1 MSLFTELK
9 RRNVIR
15 VAAAYLI
22 IGWLLVQVL
31 DLAAESF
38 EAPVWVMKM
47 IITVIVVGFI
57 PTLLF
62 SWAYELTPDGL
73 KKDSE
78 VDPSTSDTSH
88 TAKKLNVV
96 TVIAVAG
103 IAALIGWQQM
113 NPPVSAP
120 VSEQPAAETEAET
133 GAEAL
138 TLPVEPELDK
148 PVSDGS
154 IAVLPFADLSPEGDQ
169 GYFSDGVSE
178 EILNVLVRIK
188 DLRVA
193 SRTSAFAYKNSQQRI
208 PEIARELGVRYI
220 LEGSVR
226 RAGDSIRVTA
236 QLIDAKTDEHLLSE
250 TFDRTLTAE
259 NVFAIQGDI
268 AQLIVTALSQ
278 RIEIA
283 DIGAPVAVIADTEN
297 LATLDLYYEANSLF
311 LERGRDNLTRAMNLF
326 ERITTEEPTFAR
338 GWAGL
343 AGVYV
348 VANGWGLELRDYDR
362 LTRVA
367 AERAIALNPKLSS
380 PHAVLGSLEGTP
392 PNSDFSG
399 SLEHFSIAQQLNPD
413 DPNLYNWRG
422 LFWVRAGFVE
432 RALQDFRACLR
443 LDPSYVNCGYNLYSL
458 LIVSGNE
465 KEADALHHSLLLKG
479 ATTQTQLIPFI
490 QRLVTNQDHE
500 SLLTSLNLAVAESYP
515 GQRWMIKEL
524 YGAWTDPAFDHAARR
539 QPFMQR
545 LETAGFNLTH
555 GARTAMLAFAFRD
568 FDGALKNG
576 GFPVGWYG
584 HFEGI
589 SKAQKRRA
597 IIEMGLPVFWREQ
610 GFPPQ
615 CRAVGDDDFAC
626 N

>member
-78 VDPSTSDTSH
+78 VDLSTSDASH

-96 TVIAVAG
+96 TIVAVAG

-113 NPPVSAP
+113 NSPVSAP
-120 VSEQPAAETEAET
+120 VSEQPAAETQAET
-133 GAEAL
+133 L
-138 TLPVEPELDK
+138 TLPVEPEPDK

-193 SRTSAFAYKNSQQRI
+193 SRTSAFAYKKSQQRM

-259 NVFAIQGDI
+259 NVFAIQSDI

-283 DIGAPVAVIADTEN
+283 DIGAPVAVVADTEN

-326 ERITTEEPTFAR
+326 ERITTDEPTFAR

-343 AGVYV
+343 AGVYF
-348 VANGWGLELRDYDR
+348 VANGWGLELREYDR

-380 PHAVLGSLEGTP
+380 PHAVLGGLEGTP
-392 PNSDFSG
+392 PNPDFSA

-413 DPNLYNWRG
+413 DPNLYNWRA
-422 LFWVRAGFVE
+422 LFWLRVGFIE
-432 RALQDFRACLR
+432 RAFQDFRTCLR
-443 LDPSYVNCGYNLYSL
+443 LDPSYVNCGYNLNSL
-458 LIVSGNE
+458 FIVSGNE
-465 KEADALHHSLLLKG
+465 KEADALHRSLLLKG
-479 ATTQTQLIPFI
+479 ATTQTQLTPFI
-490 QRLVTNQDHE
+490 QRSVKNQDHE
-500 SLLTSLNLAVAESYP
+500 SLLTSLNSMVAESYP

-524 YGAWTDPAFDHAARR
+524 YSALTDPAFDHAARR

-545 LETAGFNLTH
+545 LEKAGFNLTN

-576 GFPVGWYG
+576 GLPVGWYG
-584 HFEGI
+584 YFEGI

-597 IIEMGLPVFWREQ
+597 IIEIGLPAFWREQ

-615 CRAVGDDDFAC
+615 CRAVGEDDFEC
-626 N
+626 K

>member
-120 VSEQPAAETEAET
+120 VSEQPAAETET
-133 GAEAL
+133 L

-148 PVSDGS
+148 PVNDGS

-169 GYFSDGVSE
+169 GYFSDGISE

-597 IIEMGLPVFWREQ
+597 IIEMGLPAFWREQ